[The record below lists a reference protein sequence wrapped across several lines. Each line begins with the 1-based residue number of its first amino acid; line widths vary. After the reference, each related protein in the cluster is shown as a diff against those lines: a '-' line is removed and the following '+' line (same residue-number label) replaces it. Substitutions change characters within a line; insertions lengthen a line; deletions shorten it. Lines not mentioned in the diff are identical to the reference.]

1 MSLSRLLLLIFGLS
15 ALLACSK
22 SPQQGGMHMPPAEV
36 SVFSVTAADIPVTYE
51 YVGQT
56 VGSREVEVR
65 ARVAGNIDKRL
76 YEEGAYVKEG
86 QPLFQLDQ
94 RPFVIAVAQ
103 AEAAV
108 STAEAQIASAE
119 ASAAQAKREKERLSP
134 LAEAKAISRKESDD
148 ANSSEQIASANLL
161 QAKAQLLQAKAQLQ
175 EARLNLNYANIKA
188 PSSGVTGRALKQEGA
203 LVTSS
208 DSLVTTLTQLD
219 PLYVS
224 FSVGDGE
231 RQRMEQEIADGK
243 LEVTKD
249 GLKVRLLQRDGT
261 PLGNGGKINFT
272 SPNVSNQ
279 TGTVEMRATLPNPNL
294 KLKSGI
300 FVKVV
305 MEGLE
310 RKNAIAIPQRAVLE
324 GPNSKIVMV
333 VDKDK
338 EGNPIANPR
347 PIEVAE
353 WTVSANGEKNWVVR
367 SGLNVG
373 DQVITE
379 GLMKLRPGAPIN
391 LSQADTASKKN

>member
-1 MSLSRLLLLIFGLS
+1 MSFARLLLITISF
-15 ALLACSK
+15 AMLAACNK
-22 SPQQGGMHMPPAEV
+22 SQQQGGMQMPPAEV
-36 SVFSVTAADIPVTYE
+36 SVTTVAADDIPVTYE
-51 YVGQT
+51 YIGQT

-65 ARVAGNIDKRL
+65 ARVAGNIEKRL

-108 STAEAQIASAE
+108 GTAEAEIASAE
-119 ASAAQAKREKERLSP
+119 ASAAQAKREKERLAP

-148 ANSSEQIASANLL
+148 ANSGEQIANANLM
-161 QAKAQLLQAKAQLQ
+161 QAKAHLLQAKAQLQ
-175 EARLNLNYANIKA
+175 EAKLNLNYANIKA

-203 LVTSS
+203 LVTAT

-224 FSVGDGE
+224 FSVGDIE
-231 RQRMEQEIADGK
+231 RQSMEREIAEGK
-243 LEVTKD
+243 LEVAK
-249 GLKVRLLQRDGT
+249 GGMKVRLLQRDGT
-261 PLGNGGKINFT
+261 PLGDGGKINFT

-279 TGTVEMRATLPNPNL
+279 TGTVEMRATLANPYL
-294 KLKSGI
+294 RLKSGI
-300 FVKVV
+300 FVKVL
-305 MEGLE
+305 MEGVE
-310 RKNAIAIPQRAVLE
+310 RKNAIAVPQRAVLE
-324 GPNSKIVMV
+324 GPTGKIVMV

-338 EGNPIANPR
+338 DGKTVANPK

-379 GLMKLRPGAPIN
+379 GLMKLRPGAPVSLGQPATDN
-391 LSQADTASKKN
+391 KKN